1 MRVSSALKAI
11 AHLHPEVFEG
21 TMGKKFSSLVKSLDD
36 NNLKNSFVALEKI
49 KDSWEY
55 LEPDVKQKLESFVE
69 NLPKEDLDE
78 LEFLLSHSGLK
89 SAADRRVKY
98 ATRSDL
104 GAPAFFILPSLV
116 GDRIVKLYAESQ
128 SFEQANSFSSVV
140 VRHAYDYT
148 KGQVERII
156 RACGNNYE
164 IKESFEVTTV
174 INAMRQNKSV
184 TDEEIDE
191 WLIDVGLKK
200 YTKPVAV
207 E

>member
-78 LEFLLSHSGLK
+78 LEFCYLI
-89 SAADRRVKY
+89 
-98 ATRSDL
+98 L
-104 GAPAFFILPSLV
+104 G
-116 GDRIVKLYAESQ
+116 
-128 SFEQANSFSSVV
+128 
-140 VRHAYDYT
+140 
-148 KGQVERII
+148 
-156 RACGNNYE
+156 
-164 IKESFEVTTV
+164 
-174 INAMRQNKSV
+174 
-184 TDEEIDE
+184 
-191 WLIDVGLKK
+191 
-200 YTKPVAV
+200 
-207 E
+207 